1 MLSNRLAFIAL
12 AVACVA
18 AAAGG
23 GYLAT
28 RQNAIPAPASAVAL
42 SEAPAPAGKPVQETE
57 AVVGDARNGQTS
69 SVQPG
74 AAAAAPSAPAAPSAA
89 PVPRRRDDIS
99 SQPAAGRVS
108 RPADT
113 TVARRSNQLPRL
125 ERSWPSAA
133 PAQEPPA
140 APTPPVSAP
149 PVEAQAPVPPPVPQ
163 IDDRTAPELPR
174 LPEPPEKKFE
184 ELMVSADSVIGLQT
198 ETALSS
204 ETARVEDRVEARVV
218 RDVRAGGGSVA
229 IPAGSRA
236 LGSVMVVERG
246 SKFKDRARLGIR
258 FHTLVLADGT
268 RVPMTTETIYRY
280 GEPPG
285 NSSSRKIG
293 GGTVVGAILGAIAGG
308 AKGAAI
314 GATAGA
320 GAGAAATA
328 AGDRSAATFPAGA
341 QVTARI
347 LSPVTV
353 TIDK

>member
-1 MLSNRLAFIAL
+1 MLSNRFAFVVL

-18 AAAGG
+18 AAAAG

-28 RQNAIPAPASAVAL
+28 RQNAKPVATVTAVA
-42 SEAPAPAGKPVQETE
+42 SPEAPAHVGKPVQETE
-57 AVVGDARNGQTS
+57 AVIGDARNGQASQGQT
-69 SVQPG
+69 
-74 AAAAAPSAPAAPSAA
+74 AAAAEAPSAA
-89 PVPRRRDDIS
+89 PAPLKRDVA
-99 SQPAAGRVS
+99 PGRAASGRAS
-108 RPADT
+108 RTADAAS
-113 TVARRSNQLPRL
+113 ARRINQQLPSL
-125 ERSWPSAA
+125 ERSWPSAPTPA
-133 PAQEPPA
+133 PAQTPAPPA
-140 APTPPVSAP
+140 VASAPAVETPTPAP
-149 PVEAQAPVPPPVPQ
+149 LPQAPVPQ
-163 IDDRTAPELPR
+163 IEERTAPEPPR
-174 LPEPPEKKFE
+174 APEPPEKRFE
-184 ELMVSADSVIGLQT
+184 ELVVSADSVIGLQT

-204 ETARVEDRVEARVV
+204 ETAKVEDRVEARVV
-218 RDVRAGGGSVA
+218 RDVRVSGGSVA

-246 SKFKDRARLGIR
+246 GKFKDRARLGIR

-285 NSSSRKIG
+285 DSTSKKIG

-320 GAGAAATA
+320 GAGSAAVA

-353 TIDK
+353 TTLK